1 MEGPRRRKPERGA
14 GRIPADGASMIYPT
28 ARGVVLAA
36 AGIPVSLV
44 IGALAP
50 ELWPLG
56 AAWIVFAAGLVGLD
70 ALLGADRHRLK
81 LSLDGPTL
89 MYAGRSAPATVSA
102 VFRGRAPSQV
112 ELALETN
119 DRFRPQEAF
128 ASPVAGG
135 AAGVRF
141 ELHPERRGQGR
152 IERLW
157 ARWRGPLGLAWK
169 QRSEALDARV
179 PVTPDIRAVQDEALR
194 LFSRE
199 SLHGLKTQRERGEGT
214 EFDALTEFR
223 PGMDRR
229 AVDWKRSAAHAKL
242 LAKEFRTE
250 RNHPVMLAIDSGRS
264 MSEPLDGLPRIDRA
278 INAALLLAYVGLK
291 LGDRVGL
298 FAFDARPR
306 VSTGAVTGTGAFPLL
321 QSTAASIDYS
331 AEETNFT
338 LGLTQLS
345 GQLARRSLV
354 VVFTDFADTTGAE
367 LMIENL
373 ARLTRRH
380 LVLFVAFR
388 DAELERMADAEPQ
401 APEDVSRAVVAGH
414 LLRERETVLARL
426 KRLGVLVVDAPADRL
441 GPDLLNRYLDVKRR
455 DLL

>member
-1 MEGPRRRKPERGA
+1 V
-14 GRIPADGASMIYPT
+14 IYPT

-36 AGIPVSLV
+36 AGVPISLAL
-44 IGALAP
+44 GAVAP

-56 AAWIVFAAGLVGLD
+56 AAWIVFAVLLVGLD
-70 ALLGADRHRLK
+70 ALLGADRHGL
-81 LSLDGPTL
+81 TL
-89 MYAGRSAPATVSA
+89 TAAAPAVMYMGRTEPLA
-102 VFRGRAPSQV
+102 AQAAFRRRAPARV

-119 DRFRPQEAF
+119 DRFQPHAEPVS
-128 ASPVAGG
+128 SPVSGG
-135 AAGVRF
+135 AAGAVF
-141 ELHPERRGQGR
+141 QLTPERRGAGR

-179 PVTPDIRAVQDEALR
+179 PVTPDVRAVQDEALR

-214 EFDALTEFR
+214 EFDALAEFR

-250 RNHPVMLAIDSGRS
+250 RNHPVMLALDTGRS

-278 INAALLLAYVGLK
+278 LNAALLLAYVGLK

-306 VSTGAVTGTGAFPLL
+306 VSTGVVTGTAAFPLL
-321 QSTAASIDYS
+321 QRQAAAIDYS

-345 GQLARRSLV
+345 GQLNRRSLV

-373 ARLTRRH
+373 ARLVRRH

-388 DAELERMADAEPQ
+388 DAELERMVEAEPLT
-401 APEDVSRAVVAGH
+401 PEDVSRAVVADR
-414 LLRERETVLARL
+414 LLRERDLVLTRL
-426 KRLGVLVVDAPADRL
+426 KRLGVLVVDAPAERL
-441 GPDLLNRYLDVKRR
+441 GPSLLNSYLDVKRR